1 MKRILLKLS
10 GEALAGEEKQGFH
23 EPTVRKVA
31 LQIKQL
37 VEEGVQVGVVI
48 GGAFGKIT
56 SSLVDNII
64 MPPLSLLFGKVDF
77 SGLFISLN
85 GQHYDTLKAAQD
97 AQFANTARQ
106 NYDNSRQYIADDRTL
121 KNTHWDTPEA
131 YEAIKRSDAFNDNVD
146 QGLAAQWR
154 GSYR

>member
-1 MKRILLKLS
+1 MGLLETIKANKVNAEKASTLDALEQEHVANRIKTVEADNAALTRILAPMYAQRTADVMNQ
-10 GEALAGEEKQGFH
+10 GLAS
-23 EPTVRKVA
+23 T
-31 LQIKQL
+31 
-37 VEEGVQVGVVI
+37 
-48 GGAFGKIT
+48 
-56 SSLVDNII
+56 
-64 MPPLSLLFGKVDF
+64 GKVTPIGYTD
-77 SGLFISLN
+77 GISAEDA
-85 GQHYDTLKAAQD
+85 YRLKAAQD

-121 KNTHWDTPEA
+121 KNVPWDTPEA

>member
-1 MKRILLKLS
+1 MGLLDTIRANRVNAEKASALDALEQEQLANKVKTM
-10 GEALAGEEKQGFH
+10 EADNTALTRMLAPLYAARTADVMNQGLAS
-23 EPTVRKVA
+23 TG
-31 LQIKQL
+31 
-37 VEEGVQVGVVI
+37 GVTPI
-48 GGAFGKIT
+48 GYADG
-56 SSLVDNII
+56 
-64 MPPLSLLFGKVDF
+64 
-77 SGLFISLN
+77 ISAEDA
-85 GQHYDTLKAAQD
+85 YRLKAAQD
-97 AQFANTARQ
+97 AQFANTTRN